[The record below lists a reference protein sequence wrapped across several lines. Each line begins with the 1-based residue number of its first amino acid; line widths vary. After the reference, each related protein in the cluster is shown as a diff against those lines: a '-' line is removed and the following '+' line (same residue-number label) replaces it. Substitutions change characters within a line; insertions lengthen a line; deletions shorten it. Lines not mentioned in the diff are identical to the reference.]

1 MGRKSKPTAKELA
14 NLKPTIAPDNPG
26 QTVAISAR
34 IRLDQKAWLDKQQ
47 ESHGVLIR
55 RALDLLI
62 GLEQSKL
69 DRPKTAQSGNK
80 PREKFGQVCRGR
92 FPAGGGAEFPPGGLR
107 G

>member
-34 IRLDQKAWLDKQQ
+34 VRLDQKEWLDRQE
-47 ESHGVLIR
+47 ESHGFLVR

-62 GLEQSKL
+62 G
-69 DRPKTAQSGNK
+69 
-80 PREKFGQVCRGR
+80 REK
-92 FPAGGGAEFPPGGLR
+92 ENPPT
-107 G
+107 